1 MAAGMVLG
9 RFLRIKGLQKPIIA
23 VTWLLLLFLGLE
35 TGSDREVIG
44 ALPSIGLASAAL
56 SIGGVAGSC
65 ILAWL
70 LWKYMGGKVGEA
82 VPEAGQG
89 ARETGAGGDL
99 QAVSGLDMGTGRR
112 ISVWSGM
119 GGSLVILGFFTLGI
133 ILGLAGLPAGQSI
146 VHKLSFWSLCILMA
160 MVGMSV
166 GGNPELVSSIRSMN
180 PRIALLPVATILG
193 TYAGCIIVNLFLG
206 HSIADV
212 LAIGSGFGYYSLSSV
227 LISSS
232 RGPHLGSIALIS
244 NIIREV
250 FTLLCAPVLDIFR
263 RSDDG
268 RHHPP
273 HHFQLLWGQIR
284 SDFNLSRICSGLHRT
299 VSRDPVLLSG
309 TVSFGLAQDSQQSSG
324 VAGASPDGSHLPDNV
339 KFLRG
344 IEYLVNEI
352 RRNPRENDEGGEG
365 QNRKNGQCHGNDS
378 ECLPESRTAGRLIGI
393 ILNCLAIILNH
404 KDFRQKLLAD
414 RLAVLTGMQG
424 EVGISKR
431 RSLRIRICFLNLYI
445 KRRNNPEIVILLR
458 SGCRR
463 CGFRGGFL
471 SRFFS

>member
-56 SIGGVAGSC
+56 SVGGVAGSC

-70 LWKYMGGKVGEA
+70 LWKYMGGNVGEA
-82 VPEAGQG
+82 VPESGQG
-89 ARETGAGGDL
+89 ARETGAGGDPQAVSDGDLQAVSDGDL

-206 HSIADV
+206 HDVADV

-250 FTLLCAPVLDIFR
+250 FTLLCAPVLA
-263 RSDDG
+263 
-268 RHHPP
+268 
-273 HHFQLLWGQIR
+273 
-284 SDFNLSRICSGLHRT
+284 RIAG
-299 VSRDPVLLSG
+299 P
-309 TVSFGLAQDSQQSSG
+309 LAPISSG
-324 VAGASPDGSHLPDNV
+324 GATTADTTLPIISSCCGD
-339 KFLRG
+339 KFVLISIFHG
-344 IEYLVNEI
+344 FAVDFTVPFLVTLFCSL
-352 RRNPRENDEGGEG
+352 G
-365 QNRKNGQCHGNDS
+365 Q
-378 ECLPESRTAGRLIGI
+378 
-393 ILNCLAIILNH
+393 
-404 KDFRQKLLAD
+404 
-414 RLAVLTGMQG
+414 
-424 EVGISKR
+424 
-431 RSLRIRICFLNLYI
+431 
-445 KRRNNPEIVILLR
+445 
-458 SGCRR
+458 
-463 CGFRGGFL
+463 
-471 SRFFS
+471 

>member
-82 VPEAGQG
+82 ASEDGQG
-89 ARETGAGGDL
+89 ARETGAGGDP
-99 QAVSGLDMGTGRR
+99 QAVSDGDMQAVSGRELHTVSGLDMGTGRR

-166 GGNPELVSSIRSMN
+166 GGNPELATSIKSMN
-180 PRIALLPVATILG
+180 PRIALLPIATILG

-250 FTLLCAPVLDIFR
+250 FTLLCAPVLA
-263 RSDDG
+263 
-268 RHHPP
+268 
-273 HHFQLLWGQIR
+273 
-284 SDFNLSRICSGLHRT
+284 RIAG
-299 VSRDPVLLSG
+299 P
-309 TVSFGLAQDSQQSSG
+309 LAPISSG
-324 VAGASPDGSHLPDNV
+324 GATTADTTLPIISSCCGD
-339 KFLRG
+339 KFVLISIFHG
-344 IEYLVNEI
+344 FAVDFTVPFLVTLFCSL
-352 RRNPRENDEGGEG
+352 G
-365 QNRKNGQCHGNDS
+365 Q
-378 ECLPESRTAGRLIGI
+378 
-393 ILNCLAIILNH
+393 
-404 KDFRQKLLAD
+404 
-414 RLAVLTGMQG
+414 
-424 EVGISKR
+424 
-431 RSLRIRICFLNLYI
+431 
-445 KRRNNPEIVILLR
+445 
-458 SGCRR
+458 
-463 CGFRGGFL
+463 
-471 SRFFS
+471 

>member
-23 VTWLLLLFLGLE
+23 VTWLLLLFLGWE

-44 ALPSIGLASAAL
+44 ALPSIGLASATL

-82 VPEAGQG
+82 ASEDGQG
-89 ARETGAGGDL
+89 ARETGAGGDLQAVSDGDL

-133 ILGLAGLPAGQSI
+133 ILGLAGLTAGQSI

-166 GGNPELVSSIRSMN
+166 GGNPELATSIKSMN
-180 PRIALLPVATILG
+180 PRIALLPIATILG

-250 FTLLCAPVLDIFR
+250 FTLLCAPVLA
-263 RSDDG
+263 
-268 RHHPP
+268 
-273 HHFQLLWGQIR
+273 
-284 SDFNLSRICSGLHRT
+284 RIAG
-299 VSRDPVLLSG
+299 P
-309 TVSFGLAQDSQQSSG
+309 LAPISSG
-324 VAGASPDGSHLPDNV
+324 GATTADTTLPIISSCCGD
-339 KFLRG
+339 KFVLISIFHG
-344 IEYLVNEI
+344 FAVDFTVPFLVTLFCSL
-352 RRNPRENDEGGEG
+352 G
-365 QNRKNGQCHGNDS
+365 Q
-378 ECLPESRTAGRLIGI
+378 
-393 ILNCLAIILNH
+393 
-404 KDFRQKLLAD
+404 
-414 RLAVLTGMQG
+414 
-424 EVGISKR
+424 
-431 RSLRIRICFLNLYI
+431 
-445 KRRNNPEIVILLR
+445 
-458 SGCRR
+458 
-463 CGFRGGFL
+463 
-471 SRFFS
+471 

>member
-56 SIGGVAGSC
+56 SVGGVAGSC

-70 LWKYMGGKVGEA
+70 LWKYMGGNVGEA
-82 VPEAGQG
+82 LPEAGQG
-89 ARETGAGGDL
+89 ARETGAGGDLQAVSGGDL

-180 PRIALLPVATILG
+180 PRIALLPIATILG

-250 FTLLCAPVLDIFR
+250 FTLLCAPVLA
-263 RSDDG
+263 
-268 RHHPP
+268 
-273 HHFQLLWGQIR
+273 
-284 SDFNLSRICSGLHRT
+284 RIAG
-299 VSRDPVLLSG
+299 P
-309 TVSFGLAQDSQQSSG
+309 LAPISSG
-324 VAGASPDGSHLPDNV
+324 GATTADTTLPIISSCCGD
-339 KFLRG
+339 KFVLISIFHG
-344 IEYLVNEI
+344 FAVDFTVPFLVTLFCSL
-352 RRNPRENDEGGEG
+352 G
-365 QNRKNGQCHGNDS
+365 Q
-378 ECLPESRTAGRLIGI
+378 
-393 ILNCLAIILNH
+393 
-404 KDFRQKLLAD
+404 
-414 RLAVLTGMQG
+414 
-424 EVGISKR
+424 
-431 RSLRIRICFLNLYI
+431 
-445 KRRNNPEIVILLR
+445 
-458 SGCRR
+458 
-463 CGFRGGFL
+463 
-471 SRFFS
+471 

>member
-65 ILAWL
+65 ILAWM
-70 LWKYMGGKVGEA
+70 LWKYMGGNVGEA

-89 ARETGAGGDL
+89 ARETGADGNLQAVSDGDMQAVSGGDL

-166 GGNPELVSSIRSMN
+166 GGNPELATSIKSMN
-180 PRIALLPVATILG
+180 PRIALLPIATILG

-250 FTLLCAPVLDIFR
+250 FTLLCAPVLA
-263 RSDDG
+263 
-268 RHHPP
+268 
-273 HHFQLLWGQIR
+273 
-284 SDFNLSRICSGLHRT
+284 RIAG
-299 VSRDPVLLSG
+299 P
-309 TVSFGLAQDSQQSSG
+309 LAPISSG
-324 VAGASPDGSHLPDNV
+324 GATTADTTLPIISSCCGD
-339 KFLRG
+339 KFVLISIFHG
-344 IEYLVNEI
+344 FAVDFTVPFLVTLFCSL
-352 RRNPRENDEGGEG
+352 G
-365 QNRKNGQCHGNDS
+365 Q
-378 ECLPESRTAGRLIGI
+378 
-393 ILNCLAIILNH
+393 
-404 KDFRQKLLAD
+404 
-414 RLAVLTGMQG
+414 
-424 EVGISKR
+424 
-431 RSLRIRICFLNLYI
+431 
-445 KRRNNPEIVILLR
+445 
-458 SGCRR
+458 
-463 CGFRGGFL
+463 
-471 SRFFS
+471 

>member
-82 VPEAGQG
+82 ASEDGQG

-99 QAVSGLDMGTGRR
+99 QAVSGRELQTVSGLDMGTGRR

-133 ILGLAGLPAGQSI
+133 ILGLAGLPVGQSI

-180 PRIALLPVATILG
+180 PRIALLPIATILG

-250 FTLLCAPVLDIFR
+250 FTLLCAPFLA
-263 RSDDG
+263 
-268 RHHPP
+268 
-273 HHFQLLWGQIR
+273 
-284 SDFNLSRICSGLHRT
+284 RIAG
-299 VSRDPVLLSG
+299 P
-309 TVSFGLAQDSQQSSG
+309 LAPISSG
-324 VAGASPDGSHLPDNV
+324 GATTADTTLPIISSCCGD
-339 KFLRG
+339 KFVLISIFHG
-344 IEYLVNEI
+344 FAVDFTVPFLVTLFCSL
-352 RRNPRENDEGGEG
+352 G
-365 QNRKNGQCHGNDS
+365 Q
-378 ECLPESRTAGRLIGI
+378 
-393 ILNCLAIILNH
+393 
-404 KDFRQKLLAD
+404 
-414 RLAVLTGMQG
+414 
-424 EVGISKR
+424 
-431 RSLRIRICFLNLYI
+431 
-445 KRRNNPEIVILLR
+445 
-458 SGCRR
+458 
-463 CGFRGGFL
+463 
-471 SRFFS
+471 